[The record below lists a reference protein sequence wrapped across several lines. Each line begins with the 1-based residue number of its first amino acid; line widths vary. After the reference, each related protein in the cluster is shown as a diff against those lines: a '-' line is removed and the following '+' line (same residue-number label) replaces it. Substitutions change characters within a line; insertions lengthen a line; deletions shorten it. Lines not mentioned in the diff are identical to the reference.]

1 MLNIFIISC
10 NGTVI
15 CIVINKLLT
24 IFCNNEIKKRGCMEI
39 ELIKIYGEY
48 AVIGLLAFM
57 GFLSLWFWIERL
69 IFFKTVDIYKY
80 QNKKELEIDLTKHID
95 IISTCGSNAP
105 YVGLLGTVFG
115 IMLTFYMMGQSDTMD
130 VNAIMSSLALAL
142 KATAMGLVVAIFA
155 IIFTNH
161 LGRKVDGLLVK

>member
-1 MLNIFIISC
+1 MD
-10 NGTVI
+10 
-15 CIVINKLLT
+15 
-24 IFCNNEIKKRGCMEI
+24 I

-48 AVIGLLAFM
+48 GVIGLLGFM

-69 IFFKTVDIYKY
+69 IFFKDIDIHQY
-80 QNKKELEIDLTKHID
+80 QNKQELEIDVTKHID

-115 IMLTFYMMGQSDTMD
+115 IMLTFYTMGQADGMD

-142 KATAMGLVVAIFA
+142 KATAMGLVVAIPA

-161 LGRKVDGLLVK
+161 LGRRVDVLLARWDIANAK